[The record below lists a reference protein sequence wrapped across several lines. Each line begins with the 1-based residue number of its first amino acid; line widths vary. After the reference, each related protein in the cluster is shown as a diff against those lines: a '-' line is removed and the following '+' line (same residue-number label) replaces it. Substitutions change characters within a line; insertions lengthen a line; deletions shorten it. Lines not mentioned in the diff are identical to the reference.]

1 MLRTVTA
8 GPDGSPSR
16 SGAAARRSGRTR
28 GGYGARPPS
37 ATDESLDGSAAE
49 PPGGSLDE
57 FTAELFDESAAE
69 RLGGVP
75 RGRGTGRSGCGLGAG
90 R

>member
-28 GGYGARPPS
+28 GGYGARPPA
-37 ATDESLDGSAAE
+37 ATDE
-49 PPGGSLDE
+49 SLDE